1 MAVHPTYPPVRI
13 NAMQQNSTNYAMSDY
28 AFDQRL
34 GDAQPFSLAGGRVI
48 GVWLVVTLCGLA
60 VVAASLWFSQREIS
74 QRSATAALAF
84 VEARLDAL
92 DGELAQLANEANE
105 DFTFGACPPT
115 LTTVLVRASVRSMLA
130 QQFAVGYRGVNSACG
145 PEGVISIALPAQQ
158 PALNLSLNRAAEPDA
173 PIIVSRNDSANR
185 VQIAALD
192 ARAFSDLIDGVRRT
206 LGASSAD
213 VCVMLSSKSG
223 QRLAVFGAN
232 ESNAAAPLL
241 RTMAASSRYDVL
253 VEVDIDV
260 TDLKKTAWLQAT
272 AVLLP
277 LWLCTFLAIAW
288 AWRNANR
295 RGRLRNRIS
304 VGLRKRQ
311 FEPFVQPIVDF
322 ATGKCVGGE
331 VLMRWNHPHRGIIAP
346 GEFIEEA
353 ESSGLIL
360 GMADLVMGLAAHRLA
375 PIAKANPDMYFSFN
389 VTPLQLQ
396 HAGFAYRL
404 SEIFHANTIAPHQVL
419 LELTERDCVD
429 AATSNALSLLKQA
442 GWRIALDD
450 FGTGQSSLAV
460 LEEMQV
466 DRIKIDRAFVSTI
479 DTETVRRPVLDAIIT
494 LAKQLNLKLIAEGVE
509 TRSQWKYLEGRG
521 VEYAQG
527 YLISRPLA
535 IPGFIKWLAEQQAN
549 TGVDAA
555 EKSVPAA
562 LSVAT
567 AASTLDEATQQLLHN
582 AHTPGGLDIR
592 DRVFHLRTYR
602 ECFVGNEAVDW
613 IAQTQ
618 DVSREQ
624 AVVIGQRLLALGH
637 IRHVADEHDFEDAN
651 LFYRL
656 APPADDSSWLLP
668 VANDL
673 KFALR
678 GSGDLEGVALTDHR
692 RGIVCHHRSVTGAQ
706 IVDWMEATYS
716 VPRATAAQWTTQLM
730 RQGVVRHV
738 FDDQPFRDDRT
749 LYRVI

>member
-1 MAVHPTYPPVRI
+1 
-13 NAMQQNSTNYAMSDY
+13 MSDY

-34 GDAQPFSLAGGRVI
+34 GDVQPFSLAGGRVI
-48 GVWLVVTLCGLA
+48 GVWFFVSLIGLVIA
-60 VVAASLWFSQREIS
+60 AASLWFNQRDVS

-92 DGELAQLANEANE
+92 DGELAQLANEASE
-105 DFTFGACPPT
+105 DFSFGVCPAT
-115 LTTVLVRASVRSMLA
+115 LTALLVRASVRSMLA

-145 PEGVISIALPAQQ
+145 PEGVIAMTLPAQQ
-158 PALNLSLNRAAEPDA
+158 PDMSLSLNRADEPDA
-173 PIIVSRNDSANR
+173 PIMASRNDSASR

-192 ARAFSDLIDGVRRT
+192 ARAFSDLIEGVRRT
-206 LGASSAD
+206 LGTSSTD
-213 VCVMLSSKSG
+213 VRVLLSSKAG
-223 QRLAVFGAN
+223 KRLAIFGTQ
-232 ESNAAAPLL
+232 ESVATPPWL
-241 RTMAASSRYDVL
+241 RTMATSGRYDV
-253 VEVDIDV
+253 VIEVDIEPNSLQ
-260 TDLKKTAWLQAT
+260 TTAWLRTLAI
-272 AVLLP
+272 VLP
-277 LWLCTFLAIAW
+277 LWLATFLCMAW
-288 AWRNANR
+288 AWRNTTR

-353 ESSGLIL
+353 ERSGLIL

-375 PIAKANPDMYFSFN
+375 PIAKANPEMYFSFN

-396 HAGFAYRL
+396 HAGFGFRL
-404 SEIFHANTIAPHQVL
+404 SEIFHANTIAPNQVL

-479 DTETVRRPVLDAIIT
+479 DTETVRRPVLDAIIA
-494 LAKQLNLKLIAEGVE
+494 LAQQLNLKLIAEGVE

-535 IPGFIKWLAEQQAN
+535 IPGFLKWLADQQAN
-549 TGVDAA
+549 ASGASNNRGVDAA
-555 EKSVPAA
+555 ENSVPSA

-567 AASTLDEATQQLLHN
+567 AAGTLDEATQQLLHN

-602 ECFVGNEAVDW
+602 DCFVGAEAVEW

-618 DVSREQ
+618 DVSRDQ

-656 APPADDSSWLLP
+656 APPADDSAWLLP

-673 KFALR
+673 KYAIRGAGGADGMPLR
-678 GSGDLEGVALTDHR
+678 DNR
-692 RGIVCHHRSVTGAQ
+692 RGIVCHHRSISGAQ
-706 IVDWMEATYS
+706 MVDWMEAAYS
-716 VPRATAAQWTTQLM
+716 VPRATATQWITQLM